1 MARKKAEGIELLQP
15 KQDPVDLQDMTL
27 LDFMA
32 AFALLGAS
40 PMSNA
45 EESAR
50 EAYDKADA
58 MLNERAKRL

>member
-40 PMSNA
+40 TMTTP
-45 EESAR
+45 EESAK

>member
-40 PMSNA
+40 PMNTP
-45 EESAR
+45 EESAKD
-50 EAYDKADA
+50 AYDKADA

>member
-1 MARKKAEGIELLQP
+1 MVRKKAEGIELLQP
-15 KQDPVDLQDMTL
+15 KQDPVELQDMTL

-40 PMSNA
+40 TMTTP
-45 EESAR
+45 EESAK

-58 MLNERAKRL
+58 MLNERARRM

>member
-1 MARKKAEGIELLQP
+1 MVRKKAEGIELLQP

-40 PMSNA
+40 PMNTP
-45 EESAR
+45 EESAKD
-50 EAYDKADA
+50 AYDKADA
-58 MLNERAKRL
+58 MLNERVKRL

>member
-15 KQDPVDLQDMTL
+15 KQDPGELQDMTL

-50 EAYDKADA
+50 EAYDKASA
-58 MLNERAKRL
+58 MLNERAKRI